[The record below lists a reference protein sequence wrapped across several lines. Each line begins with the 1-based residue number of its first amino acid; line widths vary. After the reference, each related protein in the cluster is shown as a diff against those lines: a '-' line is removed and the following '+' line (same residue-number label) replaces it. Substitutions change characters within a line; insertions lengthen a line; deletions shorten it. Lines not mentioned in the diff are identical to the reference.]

1 MKVYAIQDDFYGLGP
16 NPSFAISDPWEWWQW
31 VLLTLGLGLGLGLGC
46 WGCLSSSREPLGGGR
61 LADPQPLSDPTSSRE
76 QPGGRPADQE
86 FPHAFP
92 NASPAN
98 EDIRSNQA
106 KKRREELIESS
117 LEFHQIGALNTKQFQ
132 RWIRR
137 FDLPTKRDEPITA
150 AGSAPTKEKDN
161 AKIGVAQTPTLL
173 SYASSDEDC
182 TIARQR
188 DKGANGAI
196 QDSALLSYAPSDD
209 DPSTASKTNQQISEW
224 KRSED
229 SNGRS
234 TDSNSVRYYWKLLL
248 GKGSSRDCCSICLEP
263 YQFGDNVA
271 RLKKKAN
278 GRRSCKHWFH
288 KNCIH
293 EWLEN
298 HDECPLCRVK
308 IVKS

>member
-1 MKVYAIQDDFYGLGP
+1 MFGP
-16 NPSFAISDPWEWWQW
+16 NPSFTISDPWQWWQW

-46 WGCLSSSREPLGGGR
+46 WGCLSSSREPPGGR

-76 QPGGRPADQE
+76 PPGGRPADQE
-86 FPHAFP
+86 FPNAFP

-117 LEFHQIGALNTKQFQ
+117 LEFHQIGALKTKQFQ

-137 FDLPTKRDEPITA
+137 FD
-150 AGSAPTKEKDN
+150 
-161 AKIGVAQTPTLL
+161 
-173 SYASSDEDC
+173 C
-182 TIARQR
+182 
-188 DKGANGAI
+188 
-196 QDSALLSYAPSDD
+196 
-209 DPSTASKTNQQISEW
+209 KTNQRISRW
-224 KRSED
+224 KRSKD
-229 SNGRS
+229 SNERS
-234 TDSNSVRYYWKLLL
+234 TDSNSVRYYWKLLFE
-248 GKGSSRDCCSICLEP
+248 KGSSKDCCSICLEP
-263 YQFGDNVA
+263 YQFGDTVA